1 MERDART
8 TRPEV
13 PTLSSERLS
22 LNIISTHHPTPL
34 SLRDDRPKHSAATS
48 HRANDE
54 YMARMEDGM
63 RSMGITSGGNDDDD
77 DAHHAFASKSKA
89 TSSSSALASLRAGP
103 ADSPGKLVDPDLP
116 RGWYDGPRVE
126 SGVHT
131 NLTDVPITCG
141 SVNPANTHVV
151 LGVSLFFI
159 SVRATQ
165 LTACF
170 VCSQSTD
177 HALYEVEIASARKT
191 RSFHSPAYGHRE
203 WVSCVNHLPDGSF
216 VSGGM
221 DGKLCLWGK
230 VGQRC
235 VEFVGHGGSVRFH
248 LVISAFPYGQL
259 D

>member
-1 MERDART
+1 M
-8 TRPEV
+8 

-22 LNIISTHHPTPL
+22 LNIISTHSLTTRHAPPL
-34 SLRDDRPKHSAATS
+34 SLRDDRPKHSAASS

-77 DAHHAFASKSKA
+77 DDDAHPTVASKSRA

-141 SVNPANTHVV
+141 SVNPAGTHVV

-235 VEFVGHGGSVRFH
+235 VEFVGHGGSVRFY
-248 LVISAFPYGQL
+248 LVISAFPYGQF

>member
-1 MERDART
+1 
-8 TRPEV
+8 
-13 PTLSSERLS
+13 
-22 LNIISTHHPTPL
+22 
-34 SLRDDRPKHSAATS
+34 
-48 HRANDE
+48 
-54 YMARMEDGM
+54 M

-77 DAHHAFASKSKA
+77 DGDAHPTVASKSK
-89 TSSSSALASLRAGP
+89 ALASLRAGP

-170 VCSQSTD
+170 VCS
-177 HALYEVEIASARKT
+177 V
-191 RSFHSPAYGHRE
+191 HRPRA
-203 WVSCVNHLPDGSF
+203 V
-216 VSGGM
+216 
-221 DGKLCLWGK
+221 
-230 VGQRC
+230 
-235 VEFVGHGGSVRFH
+235 
-248 LVISAFPYGQL
+248 
-259 D
+259 